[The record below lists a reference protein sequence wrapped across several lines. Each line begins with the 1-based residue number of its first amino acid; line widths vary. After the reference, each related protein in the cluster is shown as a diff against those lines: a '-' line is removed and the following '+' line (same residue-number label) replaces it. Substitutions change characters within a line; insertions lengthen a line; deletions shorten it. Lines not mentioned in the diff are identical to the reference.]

1 MIINFLDLDVYKFR
15 VGDSTHEKIISK
27 SDSTF
32 ESFAGDT
39 LRIEQLP
46 GAGEFSPAKAV
57 LFALVSFLTTA
68 VRALII
74 PTKTLYGKRSP
85 LFLNCSLRIKKEY
98 GETSVY
104 YVKSETE
111 QGMMNFSK
119 PHFVFEK
126 EFEQEDISYFADE
139 PTIEANRKK
148 LFIDINSAYILLYIL
163 VALFAAFGVVEKN
176 FTVLFIC
183 LLSLS
188 VFILCHGIAYFR
200 AKKHFGRYC
209 RNLHALEKS
218 YNERKE

>member
-15 VGDSTHEKIISK
+15 VSDSTHEKIISK
-27 SDSTF
+27 NDSTF
-32 ESFAGDT
+32 ESFAGET

-46 GAGEFSPAKAV
+46 GAGKFSTAKAV
-57 LFALVSFLTTA
+57 VFALVSFLTTA

-85 LFLNCSLRIKKEY
+85 LFLNCCLKIKKEY
-98 GETSVY
+98 SETSVY
-104 YVKSETE
+104 YVKSQTE

-119 PHFVFEK
+119 PYFAYEK
-126 EFEQEDISYFADE
+126 EFEQVDISYFADMQ
-139 PTIEANRKK
+139 TIETNRKK
-148 LFIDINSAYILLYIL
+148 LFIDIHSAYILLYIL

-183 LLSLS
+183 LLFLT
-188 VFILCHGIAYFR
+188 VFILCHTVACFR
-200 AKKHFGRYC
+200 AKRHFGRYS

-218 YNERKE
+218 YNEKKE